1 MSEAP
6 ARSAPA
12 SIALIVDDEHDIRE
26 LLVMT
31 LGRMGLRTDTAANLA
46 QARAQLANNHYDLCL
61 TDMRL
66 PDGSGIDLVAEI
78 SANHP
83 DTPTAMITAFGNV
96 EAAVGALKAGA
107 FDFVNKPVD
116 IHVLRRLVN
125 QALDLGQRRREAP
138 VPATGLV
145 RLQGD
150 SAAMQSLR
158 ATVAKVARSQ
168 APIAIH
174 GESGVGKE
182 LVARTIHAE
191 GGRSKGPFVP
201 VNCGAIPAELME
213 SEFFGHKK
221 GSFTGAH
228 ADKAGLFQAADG
240 GTLFLD
246 EIAELPLPM
255 QVKLLR
261 AIQEKSVRP
270 VGAAAEVPVD
280 VRLLS
285 ATHKDLGAL
294 VANGSFRHDLYYRIN
309 VIELR
314 VPPLRERGD
323 DLAQL
328 ANDILARLARDQD
341 RPAPRLDDDA
351 RAALMAYPFPGNVRE
366 LENILE
372 RAMAMADDDV
382 VSADDLGLP
391 TATSRSGGS
400 REVESSHARL
410 PDEGA
415 TPSALPTYIED
426 VERKAIEKALQDT
439 RYNKT
444 KAAAALGITFRA
456 LRYKLKKLGID

>member
-1 MSEAP
+1 MSDP
-6 ARSAPA
+6 ASAPA
-12 SIALIVDDEHDIRE
+12 PSALIVDDEHDIRE
-26 LLVMT
+26 LLVLT
-31 LGRMGLRTDTAANLA
+31 LGRMGVRTDTAANLA
-46 QARAQLANNHYDLCL
+46 QARAQLARNRYDLCL

-83 DTPTAMITAFGNV
+83 DTPTAMITAYGNV
-96 EAAVGALKAGA
+96 EAAVDALKAGA
-107 FDFVNKPVD
+107 FDFVSKPVD
-116 IHVLRRLVN
+116 IHVLRRLVSH
-125 QALDLGQRRREAP
+125 ALDLGQRKREEAP
-138 VPATGLV
+138 QGIA
-145 RLQGD
+145 RLRGD
-150 SAAMQSLR
+150 SPAMQALR

-168 APIAIH
+168 APIAIA

-191 GGRSKGPFVP
+191 GGRAKGPFVP

-270 VGAAAEVPVD
+270 VGAHGEVPVD
-280 VRLLS
+280 VRILS
-285 ATHKDLGAL
+285 ATHKDLAAL
-294 VANGSFRHDLYYRIN
+294 VADGSFRHDLYYRIN

-314 VPPLRERGD
+314 VPPLRERRSD
-323 DLAQL
+323 VPQL
-328 ANDILARLARDQD
+328 AAFILKTLAGKNGDSVGQLS
-341 RPAPRLDDDA
+341 PEAKQ
-351 RAALMAYPFPGNVRE
+351 ALEAYDFPGNVRE

-372 RAMAMADDDV
+372 RAMAMCDGERIDAADLMLPQRTARPSLDTAAEPAIGRPPAAPAPGADGGLDDYI
-382 VSADDLGLP
+382 SKLER
-391 TATSRSGGS
+391 TA
-400 REVESSHARL
+400 
-410 PDEGA
+410 
-415 TPSALPTYIED
+415 I
-426 VERKAIEKALQDT
+426 IKALEES

-444 KAAAALGITFRA
+444 AAARKLGITFRA